1 MTIEELIQDL
11 ERIREVYG
19 PHIEVTKRRVNI
31 SDGSTQY
38 EFVKTVRVDNAHS
51 NFPVVSL

>member
-1 MTIEELIQDL
+1 MTIEELIQEL

-38 EFVKTVRVDNAHS
+38 VFVKTVRVDNANS

>member
-38 EFVKTVRVDNAHS
+38 VFVKTVRVDNAHS